1 MKLRILLADDH
12 QILLE
17 SLTDSINLSDKIEV
31 VAMANNGE
39 EVLKKLEIFDVDVL
53 VCDMQMPVLDGVGTI
68 LKVRQM
74 YPKHK
79 ILMLSMLEDAQNIEK
94 AIQAGASGYILK
106 KAKRIELE
114 KAIIAVANGE
124 TYFSKEILEILKIQQ
139 PTEQNIPISLSIREI
154 EILKLITKEFS
165 SQQIANLL
173 QISLNTVESH
183 RKNIYRKLN
192 IKNLA
197 GAIRFALENKLI
209 E

>member
-31 VAMANNGE
+31 VAMANNGG

-74 YPKHK
+74 YPKQK

-173 QISLNTVESH
+173 RISLNTVESH

-197 GAIRFALENKLI
+197 GAIRFALQNKLI